1 MNQIHAKKYFEK
13 NQLGL
18 DGKHQHSGLQC
29 ISNSI

>member
-18 DGKHQHSGLQC
+18 DGKRQHKWLC